1 MHRSKRHGH
10 SITSSARA
18 SDKLTGD
25 LGNAFEAAEIGGREV
40 KRTSRSRAVDPMLRP
55 YHGRLQ
61 ERTMDRRLAAILAA
75 DVAGYSRLMSEDETG
90 TLAAFQAH
98 RSEVIMPTI
107 ERHRGRI
114 VRLMGDGIL
123 AEFGSVVE
131 AVACAT
137 EVQHQMEVRNR
148 GAPAPT
154 LFSESSFFT
163 SVPVGGQLGVNLKTA
178 ASLGVSLSDVFI
190 ARANEVR
197 E

>member
-1 MHRSKRHGH
+1 M
-10 SITSSARA
+10 SIRC
-18 SDKLTGD
+18 G
-25 LGNAFEAAEIGGREV
+25 AEVWTRLEV

-90 TLAAFQAH
+90 TLAALQAH

-154 LFSESSFFT
+154 LFSEIFILHQRAGRRTICFAEAPIQRNRQALGSACGRAAPNHQDAPSGSFI
-163 SVPVGGQLGVNLKTA
+163 L
-178 ASLGVSLSDVFI
+178 
-190 ARANEVR
+190 ARCCA
-197 E
+197 